1 MTAAPSRLV
10 PVPLCQPGLGSSD
23 WRSCSYV
30 VDGVTQEIN
39 GTLCIPLAM
48 CAHLRAAF
56 PGGTSIGRVYRVAA
70 GDAAAFSCELRGCR
84 VKRLKCCCCCLAP
97 CMLSQRGSADTRG
110 SLPAAAAAAA
120 AAAAHATPTVM
131 QPAQAWRRRLVQQ
144 GCPAVTS
151 ERQALLDGARELG
164 YTGWPPSGGGNW
176 PGVTCNAD
184 GSVRRV

>member
-23 WRSCSYV
+23 WRSCTYV
-30 VDGVTQEIN
+30 IDGGAQQIN

-84 VKRLKCCCCCLAP
+84 VP
-97 CMLSQRGSADTRG
+97 CMLLPCAVHAISAQIG
-110 SLPAAAAAAA
+110 
-120 AAAAHATPTVM
+120 
-131 QPAQAWRRRLVQQ
+131 
-144 GCPAVTS
+144 
-151 ERQALLDGARELG
+151 
-164 YTGWPPSGGGNW
+164 
-176 PGVTCNAD
+176 
-184 GSVRRV
+184 